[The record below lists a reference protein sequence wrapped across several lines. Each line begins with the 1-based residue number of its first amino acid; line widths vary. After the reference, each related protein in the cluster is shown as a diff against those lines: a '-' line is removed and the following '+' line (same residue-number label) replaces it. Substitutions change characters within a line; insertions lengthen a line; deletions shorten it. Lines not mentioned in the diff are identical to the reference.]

1 MLHISSPI
9 DSKTCP
15 QKSFKKPFPSPS
27 PSRNQ
32 EHSECPHGGL
42 WGNLWEHS
50 DKTPANFQQPCP
62 KTFFFKKKK
71 KYGVLCNL
79 AMHNSSNFL
88 NVLVHLKLLQWL
100 AQPFKG
106 QSHPFQTSLPVSYC
120 CLYGSLLKFLSY
132 LSGAWLMERKA
143 QELGIMAWIAS
154 FSKCKPC
161 WVKNL
166 PFTQLTSAFPEVGTH
181 DTPPHCLQQF
191 AHVKRASTSN
201 VLPTPHSPS
210 EEKIAKCWVRLACLA
225 EQVFFFFSLSDLCL
239 SIH

>member
-1 MLHISSPI
+1 MVG
-9 DSKTCP
+9 
-15 QKSFKKPFPSPS
+15 
-27 PSRNQ
+27 
-32 EHSECPHGGL
+32 SEEICENTQTRL
-42 WGNLWEHS
+42 R
-50 DKTPANFQQPCP
+50 Q
-62 KTFFFKKKK
+62 TFNNPVLRLFFKKKK

-210 EEKIAKCWVRLACLA
+210 EEKIAKCWVPLACLA
-225 EQVFFFFSLSDLCL
+225 EQVFFFFFSFLTCAFPFTKTHVLETSLSYRRSVIKCSSGCGGKALLFVL
-239 SIH
+239 SPCGC